1 MKKIAYLENQISV
14 RDLDAWLFLVHKLS
28 RRGFE
33 VILGRANEV
42 FNAA

>member
-1 MKKIAYLENQISV
+1 VKKIAYLENQISV
-14 RDLDAWLFLVHKLS
+14 RDLDAWFLLVHKLS

-33 VILGRANEV
+33 VILGTANEV